1 MLATTLSE
9 KFTHPLELS
18 RCPYMLFTF
27 IFLSGG
33 YKRVKSKRGLY
44 GNYN

>member
-18 RCPYMLFTF
+18 RCPY
-27 IFLSGG
+27 I
-33 YKRVKSKRGLY
+33 GLIRNFFKTEESTNIY
-44 GNYN
+44 QTH